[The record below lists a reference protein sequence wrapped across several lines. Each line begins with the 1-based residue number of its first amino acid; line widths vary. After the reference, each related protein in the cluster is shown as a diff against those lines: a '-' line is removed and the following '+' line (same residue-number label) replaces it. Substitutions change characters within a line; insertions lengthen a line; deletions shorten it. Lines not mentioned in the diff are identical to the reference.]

1 MKVLIVDDNGMMRDV
16 IRMFLEQFKHEV
28 LGEVGDGTK
37 VIEAFQRL
45 RPEVVLL
52 DLVMPGKPGL
62 AVLEELR
69 LINPAAKVVMVTA
82 VQRDDINKQLFEKG
96 ATAVLHKPF
105 SYGELQ
111 EVLEKVA

>member
-52 DLVMPGKPGL
+52 DLVMPGVTGVD
-62 AVLEELR
+62 VLQQLKA
-69 LINPAAKVVMVTA
+69 LDPAAKVVVITA
-82 VQRDDINKQLFEKG
+82 VEQDETDKIVMQRG
-96 ATAVLHKPF
+96 AAAILRKPF
-105 SYGELQ
+105 DSQELKD
-111 EVLEKVA
+111 VMDRLV

>member
-1 MKVLIVDDNGMMRDV
+1 MTVLIVDDNFLVRDMIRDILQKMRNQV
-16 IRMFLEQFKHEV
+16 VAEA
-28 LGEVGDGTK
+28 GNGDDAIK
-37 VIEAFQRL
+37 AFREL
-45 RPEVVLL
+45 LPELVLL